1 MEESSLNSEKDYNKE
16 SIIFPA
22 FNLNTTKYSRK
33 KIKNFRN
40 YDFNNNKSSLDTF
53 EDYLL
58 NINNEE
64 NFLNSIMNNENI
76 PEDNQSLKLISH
88 HLSNKNFKNFE
99 VLIGKKEKKKKNNNL
114 GRKKKDSLEKGNH
127 SKYTSDNLIRKCK
140 AVMIS
145 ILANLIN
152 KKIKELY
159 KNDMDYV
166 IKRKRLMKM
175 AQFQVI
181 NSNIKYNKSFLNKT
195 LKDIF
200 SEDLSTRCTRYPIDH
215 NRKLIK
221 ELLTE
226 KDVIIHNYFTDLLNL
241 SFLDCIKHLRG
252 SISIKCLED
261 LQKLNEVCENLDGD
275 EDYKET
281 FRCYI
286 NNFENILD
294 KKRSRKPRKNN
305 INYIINGDN

>member
-114 GRKKKDSLEKGNH
+114 GRKKKYL
-127 SKYTSDNLIRKCK
+127 
-140 AVMIS
+140 
-145 ILANLIN
+145 
-152 KKIKELY
+152 
-159 KNDMDYV
+159 
-166 IKRKRLMKM
+166 
-175 AQFQVI
+175 
-181 NSNIKYNKSFLNKT
+181 
-195 LKDIF
+195 LKF
-200 SEDLSTRCTRYPIDH
+200 Y
-215 NRKLIK
+215 
-221 ELLTE
+221 
-226 KDVIIHNYFTDLLNL
+226 
-241 SFLDCIKHLRG
+241 
-252 SISIKCLED
+252 
-261 LQKLNEVCENLDGD
+261 
-275 EDYKET
+275 
-281 FRCYI
+281 
-286 NNFENILD
+286 
-294 KKRSRKPRKNN
+294 
-305 INYIINGDN
+305 